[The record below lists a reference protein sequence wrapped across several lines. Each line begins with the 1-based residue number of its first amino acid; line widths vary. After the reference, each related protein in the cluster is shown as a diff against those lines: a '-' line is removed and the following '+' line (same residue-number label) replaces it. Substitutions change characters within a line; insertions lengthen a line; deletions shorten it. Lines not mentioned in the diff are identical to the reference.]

1 MPAHTKTDLIAEFEN
16 YIKKNGGY
24 SKDYGWY
31 VAVTSDPEARLF
43 RQHGVNKS
51 DGAWIYADA
60 SSDREARQIERYL
73 LSRGAKGGLGGGD
86 TSANYI
92 YAYRINWYT
101 EE

>member
-1 MPAHTKTDLIAEFEN
+1 
-16 YIKKNGGY
+16 
-24 SKDYGWY
+24 
-31 VAVTSDPEARLF
+31 VTSDPEDRLF

-60 SSDREARQIERYL
+60 SSDIEAREIERHL

-86 TSANYI
+86 ASAIYI
-92 YAYRINWYT
+92 YAYRVGWYT

>member
-1 MPAHTKTDLIAEFEN
+1 MPVHAKADLIVEFDN

-31 VAVTSDPEARLF
+31 VGVTSDPENRLF

-51 DGAWIYADA
+51 DGAWIHADA
-60 SSDREARQIERYL
+60 SSDNEAREIERHL
-73 LSRGAKGGLGGGD
+73 LSRGAKGGTGGGD
-86 TSANYI
+86 ASATYI
-92 YAYRINWYT
+92 YAYRIGWHT